1 MCRLGFCRHGMAP
14 LLSASIEYVG
24 MDDPQEPVVVP
35 VVHRYPD
42 DHGSLH
48 GEGSLQRGCDLRGP
62 VDPQSVSA
70 EGLGKGHD
78 VDRAE
83 LDAGGAAVLGHLLE
97 TDHI

>member
-1 MCRLGFCRHGMAP
+1 
-14 LLSASIEYVG
+14 
-24 MDDPQEPVVVP
+24 MDHLHELVVVP

-48 GEGSLQRGCDLRGP
+48 REGSLQRGRDLIGP
-62 VDPQSVSA
+62 VDPQPMSA

-83 LDAGGAAVLGHLLE
+83 LDA
-97 TDHI
+97 